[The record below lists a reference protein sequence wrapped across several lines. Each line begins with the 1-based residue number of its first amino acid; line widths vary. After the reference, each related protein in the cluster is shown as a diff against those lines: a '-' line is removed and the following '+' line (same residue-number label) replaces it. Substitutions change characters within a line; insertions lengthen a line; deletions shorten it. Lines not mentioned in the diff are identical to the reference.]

1 MQQQLK
7 RCMTYGKLSL
17 HNTKYVMNMATK
29 KLHRMSRVMPQKE
42 LDSVSHARSTLGE
55 NRAFE
60 VLWQAQQYWLA
71 METFRKD
78 RERNKNYT
86 YGRQWDDYV
95 CVNGKMMKEED
106 LIKKQGNV
114 PLKNNLIRRMVQAVL
129 GVYRSQAKEPT
140 CTARDR
146 DEQRYGETMSTVLQC
161 NMQLNRMTEINARC
175 MEEFLISG
183 FVVQRKWY
191 GWRNNKLDCWTDYVQ
206 PNNFFIDNNMR
217 DFRGWDCSC
226 VGEIHDISFEDLC
239 GRFAHNADDY
249 NHLAEI
255 YKFAKDKS
263 YLSAVYDNFGYP
275 LQGYYDFLVPYDQS
289 RCRVIEVWRKESKA
303 RVRCHDVN
311 NGDVFKVDMED
322 FKELVLDEN
331 EKRKQQARE
340 LGMSETE
347 VPLIRYEWFM
357 DSYWYY
363 YMLTPFGDILEE
375 GETPYEHKSHPY
387 VFKAYPFIDGEIHSF
402 VSNVID
408 QQRYTNRLITMYD
421 WIMRA
426 SAKGVLLFPEE
437 CLPKG
442 MSMEDV
448 ADEWARFNGI
458 IMIKQPK
465 TGQALPQ
472 QIANNCTQIGISELL
487 NMQLKFFEDISGVN
501 GALQGKP
508 GYSGMSASLYN
519 QQAQNATTSLL
530 DLLDTFSAFIRDGA
544 YKDVKNI
551 QQFYDTPRVFNI
563 AGKNSTIVEYDPKK
577 IRDVEFDLSIVEST
591 ATPAYRAMTNDML
604 MQLWQN
610 KAISV
615 EQLLEHGEFPF
626 ADELLQSIKSQREQ
640 LQQGQVPD
648 GLSPELAGTNTTPM
662 ASSHFR
668 FTDVFK
674 QRLHGEYSSSS
685 ASSTEISSMSY
696 VVLRRSLQ
704 FLS

>member
-1 MQQQLK
+1 
-7 RCMTYGKLSL
+7 
-17 HNTKYVMNMATK
+17 
-29 KLHRMSRVMPQKE
+29 MPKSE
-42 LDSVSHARSTLGE
+42 LDSVAQAKKMLGR

-60 VLWQAQQYWLA
+60 VLWEAQQYWWA
-71 METFRKD
+71 METFRQD

-86 YGRQWDDYV
+86 YGRQWDDV
-95 CVNGKMMKEED
+95 ICVDGVSMKEED
-106 LIKKQGNV
+106 YIRKQGNV

-146 DEQRYGETMSTVLQC
+146 NEQKYGETMSTVLQC
-161 NMQLNRMTEINARC
+161 NMQLNRMTRINARC

-191 GWRNNKLDCWTDYVQ
+191 GWREDKLDCWTDYVQ

-217 DFRGWDCSC
+217 DFRGWDVSC
-226 VGEIHDISFEDLC
+226 LGEVHDISFESLC
-239 GRFAHNADDY
+239 QRFAHSPADFDR
-249 NHLAEI
+249 LADI
-255 YKFAKDKS
+255 YRLARDKRA
-263 YLSAVYDNFGYP
+263 LSTAYEDFGYP
-275 LQGYYDFLVPYDQS
+275 LQGYYDFLVPRDTS
-289 RCRVIEVWRKESKA
+289 RCRVIEVWRKESKP
-303 RVRCHDVN
+303 RYRCHDVN
-311 NGDVFKVDMED
+311 SGDVFKVDVED
-322 FKELVLDEN
+322 FEEFVGSVN
-331 EKRKQQARE
+331 RKRLEDALE
-340 LGMSETE
+340 LGMAEE
-347 VPLIRYEWFM
+347 DVPLIKYEWFI

-363 YMLTPFGDILEE
+363 YYLTPFGDILEE

-387 VFKAYPFIDGEIHSF
+387 VFLAYPFIDGEIHSF

-442 MSMEDV
+442 MSMEEV

-458 IMIKQPK
+458 IMIKTPK
-465 TGQALPQ
+465 DGRTIPQ

-530 DLLDTFSAFIRDGA
+530 DLLDTFSEFIRDGA
-544 YKDVKNI
+544 TKDVKNI

-563 AGKNSTIVEYDPKK
+563 AGKNCSIVEYDPKK
-577 IRDVEFDLSIVEST
+577 IRNVEFDLSIVEST
-591 ATPAYRAMTNDML
+591 ATPTYRTMANEML
-604 MQLWQN
+604 MELWKAQ
-610 KAISV
+610 AISV
-615 EQLLEHGEFPF
+615 EQLLEHGDFPF
-626 ADELLQSIKSQREQ
+626 GDELLQSIKAQREQ
-640 LQQGQVPD
+640 LEQGQMPE
-648 GLSPELAGTNTTPM
+648 GISPELAQQAQQGANM
-662 ASSHFR
+662 QA
-668 FTDVFK
+668 V
-674 QRLHGEYSSSS
+674 QS
-685 ASSTEISSMSY
+685 AQQM
-696 VVLRRSLQ
+696 LAA
-704 FLS
+704 

>member
-1 MQQQLK
+1 
-7 RCMTYGKLSL
+7 
-17 HNTKYVMNMATK
+17 
-29 KLHRMSRVMPQKE
+29 MPKSE
-42 LDSVSHARSTLGE
+42 LDSVAQAKKMLGR

-60 VLWQAQQYWLA
+60 VLWEAQQYWWA
-71 METFRKD
+71 METFRQD

-86 YGRQWDDYV
+86 YGRQWDDV
-95 CVNGKMMKEED
+95 ICVDGVSMKEED
-106 LIKKQGNV
+106 YIRKQGNV

-146 DEQRYGETMSTVLQC
+146 DEQKYGETMSTVLQC
-161 NMQLNRMTEINARC
+161 NMQLNRMTRINARC

-191 GWRNNKLDCWTDYVQ
+191 GWREDKLDCWTDYVQ

-217 DFRGWDCSC
+217 DFRGWDVSC
-226 VGEIHDISFEDLC
+226 LGEVHDISFESLC
-239 GRFAHNADDY
+239 QRFAHSPADFER
-249 NHLAEI
+249 LADI
-255 YKFAKDKS
+255 YRLARDKRALTTA
-263 YLSAVYDNFGYP
+263 YEDFGYP
-275 LQGYYDFLVPYDQS
+275 LQGYYDFLVPRDTS
-289 RCRVIEVWRKESKA
+289 RCRVIEVWRKESKP
-303 RVRCHDVN
+303 RYRCHDVN
-311 NGDVFKVDMED
+311 SGDVFKVDVED
-322 FKELVLDEN
+322 FEEFVGSVN
-331 EKRKQQARE
+331 RKRLEDARE
-340 LGMSETE
+340 LGMAKED
-347 VPLIRYEWFM
+347 VPLIKYEWFI

-363 YMLTPFGDILEE
+363 YYLTPFGDILEE

-387 VFKAYPFIDGEIHSF
+387 VFLAYPFIDGEIHSF

-442 MSMEDV
+442 MSMEEV

-458 IMIKQPK
+458 IMIKTPK
-465 TGQALPQ
+465 DGRTIPQ

-530 DLLDTFSAFIRDGA
+530 DLLDTFSEFIRDGA
-544 YKDVKNI
+544 TKDVKNI

-563 AGKNSTIVEYDPKK
+563 AGKNCSIVEYDPKK
-577 IRDVEFDLSIVEST
+577 IRNVEFDLSIVEST
-591 ATPAYRAMTNDML
+591 ATPTYRAMANEML
-604 MQLWQN
+604 MELWKA

-615 EQLLEHGEFPF
+615 EQLLEHGDFPF
-626 ADELLQSIKSQREQ
+626 GDELLQSIKAQREQ
-640 LQQGQVPD
+640 LEQGQMPE
-648 GLSPELAGTNTTPM
+648 GISPELAQQAQQGANM
-662 ASSHFR
+662 QA
-668 FTDVFK
+668 V
-674 QRLHGEYSSSS
+674 QS
-685 ASSTEISSMSY
+685 AQQM
-696 VVLRRSLQ
+696 LAA
-704 FLS
+704 